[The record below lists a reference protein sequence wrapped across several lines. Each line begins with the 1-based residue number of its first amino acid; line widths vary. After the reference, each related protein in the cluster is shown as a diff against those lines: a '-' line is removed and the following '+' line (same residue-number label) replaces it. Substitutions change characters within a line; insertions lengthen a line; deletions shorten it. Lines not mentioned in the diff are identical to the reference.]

1 MTLKRGLAIA
11 YLLPMIVGAHGI
23 AKDLEKP
30 VPEKLSIEKQIETA
44 RELVLGNK
52 RLDALK
58 KLRAIPVGRNGLRD
72 PRVERAAIEIAHLFL
87 AEKANAQYAVA
98 EAIWMSRP
106 KEALEIL
113 QALMAAGSAEPPGNI
128 LLPVLGARAALR
140 SADCSRASTMVKQ
153 ADSIWKTP
161 EVFLLSIQVQ
171 DCQNEASASAPE
183 IRIPDGEDLTEVGM
197 PVKLVLIRDALRR
210 KDFKTAKAQL
220 AIVEA
225 QTPDNPELWNLRWR
239 TFFDRGDA
247 RRYLRLCSELTPKRR
262 ERFKL
267 QPDLC
272 LAVESVESELKSGDK
287 SGS

>member
-1 MTLKRGLAIA
+1 MALALLLSVVLAGRGT
-11 YLLPMIVGAHGI
+11 
-23 AKDLEKP
+23 AKDLERSA
-30 VPEKLSIEKQIETA
+30 VEKLSLEKQIEAA
-44 RELVLGNK
+44 RELVLSNK
-52 RLDALK
+52 RVEALK
-58 KLRAIPVGRNGLRD
+58 KLRAIAPGRNGLRD
-72 PRVERAAIEIAHLFL
+72 PRVERAAIEIAQLFL

-98 EAIWMSRP
+98 EAIWMSKP

-113 QALMAAGSAEPPGNI
+113 QALMVANSAEPAGNI
-128 LLPVLGARAALR
+128 LIPVLASRAALR
-140 SADCSRASTMVKQ
+140 VADCSRAAAMAKL

-161 EVFLLSIQVQ
+161 EVFLLGLQAQ
-171 DCQNEASASAPE
+171 DCQNESSASAPE
-183 IRIPDGEDLTEVGM
+183 IKIPEGEDLTEVAI

-210 KDFKTAKAQL
+210 KDLKAARAQL

-225 QTPDNPELWNLRWR
+225 QSPDNPELWNLRWR
-239 TFFDRGDA
+239 AFSDRGDA

-272 LAVESVESELKSGDK
+272 FAVESVESELKSGEK